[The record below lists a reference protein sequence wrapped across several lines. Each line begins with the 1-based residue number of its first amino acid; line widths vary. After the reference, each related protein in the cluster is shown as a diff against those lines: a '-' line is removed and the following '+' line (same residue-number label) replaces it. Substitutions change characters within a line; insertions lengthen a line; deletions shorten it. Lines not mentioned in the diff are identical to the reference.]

1 MEYRMQPSE
10 SIEGIAN
17 HLVRTLTRTTG
28 LNEFFETAI
37 PLLAQAFGASRALL
51 IDFRENTGRFDLLIF
66 HGYENHGRFELQHRV
81 RDMDLQRALAQ
92 KDPYAGENGKLLYVP
107 LYFATTLEAVIVF
120 EASEPIT
127 LTPNR
132 LQIALIVSKFV
143 GLLMSSS
150 RLSINQTGIVDFND
164 LQRARQI
171 QLTYLPSEN
180 LETDRYEV
188 YGYNQS
194 SALVG
199 GDYFDYF
206 RMRENSIQCVLADAS
221 GHGLSAAL
229 IMSTFRALL
238 HAEIDEWDDGSKLF
252 SVLNR
257 KVHSGSSI
265 VQYLTSVFFDFDEKL
280 GRLRYTN
287 AGHFEPALIRSN
299 GELQRLPG
307 GGPPLGMFGNV
318 EYPAGDTV
326 VSAGDLLVLF
336 TDGFTDLR
344 NETDEL
350 FGEERILGSVREH
363 RTRPL
368 KEIASV
374 LLNEGMSF
382 SVTPQP
388 EDDLSLFLVR
398 FR

>member
-51 IDFRENTGRFDLLIF
+51 IDFRENTGRFDLLNF

-92 KDPYAGENGKLLYVP
+92 KDPYGENGKLLYVP

-265 VQYLTSVFFDFDEKL
+265 VHYLTSVFFDFDEKL

-388 EDDLSLFLVR
+388 EDDLTLFLVR

>member
-17 HLVRTLTRTTG
+17 HLVQTLTRTTG

-51 IDFRENTGRFDLLIF
+51 IDFRENTGRFDLLNF

-92 KDPYAGENGKLLYVP
+92 KEPYAGENGKLLYVP

-120 EASEPIT
+120 ESSEPIT

-132 LQIALIVSKFV
+132 LQIAVIVSKFV

-206 RMRENSIQCVLADAS
+206 RMRDNSIQCVLADAS

-229 IMSTFRALL
+229 IMSTFRGLL
-238 HAEIDEWDDGSKLF
+238 HAEVADGHDSAELF
-252 SVLNR
+252 TNLNR
-257 KVHSGSSI
+257 AVHSGSNI
-265 VQYLTSVFFDFDEKL
+265 VQYLTGVFLDFDESRN
-280 GRLRYTN
+280 RLKYTN
-287 AGHFEPALIRSN
+287 AGHFDPVVIRKDSSV
-299 GELQRLPG
+299 ERLQG
-307 GGPPLGMFGNV
+307 GGPPLGMF
-318 EYPAGDTV
+318 
-326 VSAGDLLVLF
+326 
-336 TDGFTDLR
+336 
-344 NETDEL
+344 
-350 FGEERILGSVREH
+350 
-363 RTRPL
+363 
-368 KEIASV
+368 K
-374 LLNEGMSF
+374 
-382 SVTPQP
+382 
-388 EDDLSLFLVR
+388 
-398 FR
+398 